1 MAKIGTEI
9 LVNTQ
14 KTFDQT
20 LSQSAKLNNGGFV
33 VVWVDWADSPDPTV
47 ADGSWSA
54 IKAQVFSPAGSKVGA
69 EILVNTATL
78 LWQQDPRV
86 AVLPGGNFV
95 VSWTDGWDYFGY
107 ADHNGSQGVG
117 GATGDTEGKAVK
129 LQVFSAGGNPVG
141 TEVLV
146 NTEPRNHQTGQKIA
160 ALANGN
166 FVVTWEDWVSSC
178 AYDANGNLDRC
189 GGGPEIKAQLFDPAG
204 AKIGNALLVT
214 GDHNYAPQITALTDG
229 GFAIAWHDGH
239 YSVDDVRAQ
248 VFGATG
254 ARVGS
259 EILVNTAGA
268 GASWSSQNEEQIA
281 ALADGRFVLA
291 WTDNNGDDSSSAV
304 KARVF
309 DAAGLP
315 ISEELLVNTGTFS
328 YQWHPR
334 IAVLKN
340 GGFVVAWDTWGADGP
355 DATSLDVNA
364 QIFDNAGARVGK
376 EIVLNTSTAG
386 AQGTVQVTA
395 LDDGGFAASWW
406 DSNGAWSGYAGAPRF
421 QVFDATGTKVGAEQ
435 LANTTPAVGGAS
447 PITVLDDGTFLL
459 AWSSSDDSG
468 TAVKAQIFDAL
479 PDQML
484 GTAGK
489 DVFSSTTGN
498 DTVDGLA
505 GTDTVQFA
513 GARSNY
519 AVARSGSGW
528 TVDSPAQGTDT
539 LTSIERL
546 HFPDAKLALDL
557 GPADAAGQALEFIG
571 LMAPSLTGTPSIV
584 GQILALFDN
593 GSSMQGVCQLAL
605 DVGLVNAIA
614 GSGSNA
620 ALAAMAYRN
629 VVGAEAGADMV
640 DVLVG
645 YMDGRNASYSQAEF
659 MATIAGLELN
669 QVHIGLVGLQQTGVE
684 FA

>member
-1 MAKIGTEI
+1 M
-9 LVNTQ
+9 
-14 KTFDQT
+14 
-20 LSQSAKLNNGGFV
+20 
-33 VVWVDWADSPDPTV
+33 
-47 ADGSWSA
+47 
-54 IKAQVFSPAGSKVGA
+54 
-69 EILVNTATL
+69 
-78 LWQQDPRV
+78 
-86 AVLPGGNFV
+86 
-95 VSWTDGWDYFGY
+95 
-107 ADHNGSQGVG
+107 
-117 GATGDTEGKAVK
+117 
-129 LQVFSAGGNPVG
+129 
-141 TEVLV
+141 
-146 NTEPRNHQTGQKIA
+146 
-160 ALANGN
+160 
-166 FVVTWEDWVSSC
+166 
-178 AYDANGNLDRC
+178 
-189 GGGPEIKAQLFDPAG
+189 
-204 AKIGNALLVT
+204 
-214 GDHNYAPQITALTDG
+214 
-229 GFAIAWHDGH
+229 
-239 YSVDDVRAQ
+239 
-248 VFGATG
+248 
-254 ARVGS
+254 
-259 EILVNTAGA
+259 
-268 GASWSSQNEEQIA
+268 
-281 ALADGRFVLA
+281 
-291 WTDNNGDDSSSAV
+291 
-304 KARVF
+304 
-309 DAAGLP
+309 
-315 ISEELLVNTGTFS
+315 
-328 YQWHPR
+328 
-334 IAVLKN
+334 
-340 GGFVVAWDTWGADGP
+340 AWDTWGADGP